1 MRSDI
6 RKGLVLS
13 VGLAV
18 VAGVG
23 VAAAV
28 TQHSSNS
35 SAPSV
40 APGTRVDDFRLLDSS
55 GKSHQ
60 LYYMTDKK
68 AIVLIAQGNSC
79 EVNAKSLP
87 VVKSLRNQ
95 YGKRD
100 VEFFMINSN
109 LTDKREQVASTAK
122 KLGIDIPI
130 LLDPTQLIGESLG
143 LQNNGEVLVLN
154 LKDWSLAYRGNAQ
167 GAGAALD
174 AVLAGTPVKTAIT
187 PVSGC
192 EINMPEAA
200 QRAAHAN
207 ISYDK
212 TIAPML
218 IDNCVTCHRAGGIAP
233 WQMSSYEMVKGFGPM
248 IREVLRTE
256 RMPPWN
262 ADAHYGVFK
271 NDRSL
276 SAQETKTLV
285 HWLEAGAPRG
295 EGADPLATLQKKW
308 PEWELGQPD
317 VVLELPAFDV
327 PATGVVAYQDVRIKN
342 PIGKDVYLQAIDYL
356 PGDRA
361 VVHHILGYSLPPSAG
376 ALEVNGGARGTSQKE
391 GEQSPESLYLMEACS
406 TPEGAA
412 QVRAAVTL
420 DDPTAASGGAAIAG
434 YVPGAGAEKFPDDAG
449 TLIKKES
456 DFRFQIHYTTS
467 GKAARDVTRVGL
479 YVTDKKPMYEMR
491 SANLYDPCLTIPANT
506 KAYTTSM
513 TRVSE
518 QPMYIYS
525 LAPHSHYR
533 GAASSFV
540 AEYPNG
546 KKETLLSVPKYDFNW
561 QLGYQL
567 AEPKYIPK
575 GTKLTYYTTYD
586 NSTLNKANPNP
597 NITVHWGEQSW
608 EEMLYG
614 SITYRI
620 ADEDE
625 QRKQASR

>member
-1 MRSDI
+1 M
-6 RKGLVLS
+6 RKGLVIS
-13 VGLAV
+13 AGLAV
-18 VAGVG
+18 VVGFG
-23 VAAAV
+23 VASAV
-28 TQHSSNS
+28 TQNSGS
-35 SAPSV
+35 SAPIP
-40 APGTRVDDFRLLDSS
+40 APGSRVDDFRLLDSN

-68 AIVLIAQGNSC
+68 AIVLVAQGNSC
-79 EVNAKSLP
+79 DANVKSLP
-87 VVKSLRNQ
+87 VVKSLRSQ
-95 YGKRD
+95 YAKRD
-100 VEFFMINSN
+100 VEFLMINSN
-109 LTDKREQVASTAK
+109 LTDSRDQVAATAK
-122 KLGIDIPI
+122 KIGIDLPI

-143 LQNNGEVLVLN
+143 LRHNGEVLVLN

-174 AVLAGTPVKTAIT
+174 AVLAGTPVKNSVTA
-187 PVSGC
+187 VSGC
-192 EINMPEAA
+192 EIDMPEAA
-200 QRAAHAN
+200 RRSAHAN
-207 ISYDK
+207 ISYSK

-218 IDNCVTCHRAGGIAP
+218 IDNCVTCHRSGGIGP
-233 WQMSSYEMVKGFGPM
+233 WQMSSYDMIKGFAPM
-248 IREVLRTE
+248 IREVIRTE

-262 ADAHYGVFK
+262 ADPHFGVFQ

-276 SAQETKTLV
+276 SANEMKTLV
-285 HWLEAGAPRG
+285 HWIEAGAPRG
-295 EGADPLATLQKKW
+295 EGGDPLAELKKRW

-317 VVLELPAFDV
+317 AILELPAFDV
-327 PATGVVAYQDVRIKN
+327 PATGVVPYQDVRIKN
-342 PIGKDVYLQAIDYL
+342 PIGKDVYLKAIDYL
-356 PGDRA
+356 PGNRE
-361 VVHHILGYSLPPSAG
+361 VVHHILGYSLPPTAG
-376 ALEVNGGARGTSQKE
+376 ALEVNGGARGTAEKA

-412 QVRAAVTL
+412 QVRARVTL

-434 YVPGAGAEKFPDDAG
+434 YVPGAGPEKFPNDLG
-449 TLIKKES
+449 TLIKKDS
-456 DFRFQIHYTTS
+456 DFRFQIHYTTN
-467 GKAARDVTRVGL
+467 GKAARDTTRVGL
-479 YVTDKKPMYEMR
+479 YFTDKRPKYEMR

-518 QPMYIYS
+518 RAMYIYS

-567 AEPKYIPK
+567 AEPKFIPK

-586 NSTLNKANPNP
+586 NSALNKANPDP

-614 SITYRI
+614 AITYRD
-620 ADEDE
+620 ADEGE
-625 QRKQASR
+625 QSKQASR